1 MNRKEVQMPN
11 YVFASPEYLVL
22 LALIIPLI
30 IFYILKQKKSVS
42 TIQISTLQ
50 AFGKQRLTFKNI
62 LKHILFAFRILS
74 LMFLIVAL
82 ARPQSTNSWQ
92 NISTEGIDIIISMD
106 ISGSM
111 LAEDFHPNRLEAGKN
126 IAAEFINSRP
136 NDRMGLVVFSGKSFT
151 QCPLTTDHAV
161 LINLFKSI
169 KFGMIDDG
177 TAMGEGIAT
186 AINRIKNSNAKSK
199 TMILLTD
206 GVNNT
211 GSIAPVTAAEIAK
224 TYGIR
229 IYTIGVGTMG
239 QAPYPFQTQFG
250 TQMQMINVEI
260 DEPVLKQIAQ
270 MTDGKYFRATNNEKL
285 REIYKEIDKLEK
297 TKISV
302 KEYRKHKEEFFPFV
316 LIAAILFFSEL
327 FFKYLILKKIP

>member
-1 MNRKEVQMPN
+1 MPS
-11 YVFASPEYLVL
+11 YVFANPEYLIILV
-22 LALIIPLI
+22 LIIPI
-30 IFYILKQKKSVS
+30 IIWYIFKQKKSVP
-42 TIQISTLQ
+42 TIQLSTLQ
-50 AFGKQRLTFKNI
+50 GFGEKKISFRNI
-62 LKHILFAFRILS
+62 LKHVLFAFRILCFS
-74 LMFLIVAL
+74 FLILAL

-92 NISTEGIDIIISMD
+92 NVSTEGIDIIISLD

-111 LAEDFHPNRLEAGKN
+111 LAQDFKPDRLEASKS
-126 IAAEFINSRP
+126 IASEFINSRP

-161 LINLFKSI
+161 LINLFKGI
-169 KFGMIDDG
+169 KFGLIDDG

-186 AINRIKNSNAKSK
+186 AINRIKNSTAKSK
-199 TMILLTD
+199 TIILLTD
-206 GVNNT
+206 GVNNA
-211 GSIAPVTAAEIAK
+211 GSMAPITAAEIAK

-229 IYTIGVGTMG
+229 IYTIGVGTLG
-239 QAPYPFQTQFG
+239 QAPYPVQTPFG
-250 TQMQMINVEI
+250 TQIQMMNVEI

-297 TKISV
+297 TKIAV

-316 LIAAILFFSEL
+316 LIAVMFLFIEL
-327 FFKYLILKKIP
+327 LLKFTLLKKIP

>member
-1 MNRKEVQMPN
+1 MPN
-11 YVFASPEYLVL
+11 YVFSSPKFLIL
-22 LALIIPLI
+22 LGLIIPMVI
-30 IFYILKQKKSVS
+30 WYILKQKKSAP
-42 TIQISTLQ
+42 TILISTLQ
-50 AFGKQRLTFKNI
+50 GFGKQKYTFKNI
-62 LKHILFAFRILS
+62 LKHILFAFRILCFT
-74 LMFLIVAL
+74 FLVLAL

-136 NDRMGLVVFSGKSFT
+136 NDRIGLVVFSGKSFT

-186 AINRIKNSNAKSK
+186 AINRIKGSNAKSK
-199 TMILLTD
+199 TIILLTD

-211 GSIAPVTAAEIAK
+211 GSIAPITAAEIAK

-229 IYTIGVGTMG
+229 IYTIGIGTIG
-239 QAPYPFQTQFG
+239 QAPYPFQTPYG
-250 TQMQMINVEI
+250 TQIQMLNVEI

-297 TKISV
+297 TKIAV

-316 LIAAILFFSEL
+316 LIAALFLFFEL
-327 FFKYLILKKIP
+327 LLKFTLLKKIP

>member
-1 MNRKEVQMPN
+1 MPN
-11 YVFASPEYLVL
+11 YVFASPKFLIL
-22 LALIIPLI
+22 LGLIIPMVI
-30 IFYILKQKKSVS
+30 WYILKQKKSAP
-42 TIQISTLQ
+42 TILISTLQ
-50 AFGKQRLTFKNI
+50 GFGEQKYTFKNI
-62 LKHILFAFRILS
+62 LKHILFAFRILCFT
-74 LMFLIVAL
+74 FLVLAL

-136 NDRMGLVVFSGKSFT
+136 NDRIGLVVFSGKSFT

-186 AINRIKNSNAKSK
+186 AINRIKGSNAKSK
-199 TMILLTD
+199 TIILLTD

-211 GSIAPVTAAEIAK
+211 GSIAPITAAEIAK

-229 IYTIGVGTMG
+229 IYTIGIGTIG
-239 QAPYPFQTQFG
+239 QAPYPFQTPYG
-250 TQMQMINVEI
+250 TQIQMLNVEI

-297 TKISV
+297 TKIAV

-316 LIAAILFFSEL
+316 LIAALFLFFEL
-327 FFKYLILKKIP
+327 LLKFTLLKKIP

>member
-1 MNRKEVQMPN
+1 MPS
-11 YVFASPEYLVL
+11 YVFANPGYLIL
-22 LALIIPLI
+22 LGLIIPI
-30 IFYILKQKKSVS
+30 IVWYIFKQKKSVP

-50 AFGKQRLTFKNI
+50 GFGDKKISFRNI
-62 LKHILFAFRILS
+62 LKHVLFAFRILCFS
-74 LMFLIVAL
+74 FLVLAL

-92 NISTEGIDIIISMD
+92 NVSTEGIDIIISLD

-111 LAEDFHPNRLEAGKN
+111 LAQDFKPDRLEASKS
-126 IAAEFINSRP
+126 IASEFINSRP

-161 LINLFKSI
+161 LINLFKGI
-169 KFGMIDDG
+169 KFGLIDDG
-177 TAMGEGIAT
+177 TAIGEGIAT

-199 TMILLTD
+199 TIILLTD
-206 GVNNT
+206 GVNNS
-211 GSIAPVTAAEIAK
+211 GSIAPITAAEIAK

-229 IYTIGVGTMG
+229 IYTIGVGSLG
-239 QAPYPFQTQFG
+239 QAPYPVQTPFG
-250 TQMQMINVEI
+250 PQIQMMNVEI

-297 TKISV
+297 TKIAV

-316 LIAAILFFSEL
+316 LIAVMFLFIEL
-327 FFKYLILKKIP
+327 LFKFTLLKKIP

>member
-1 MNRKEVQMPN
+1 MPN
-11 YVFASPEYLVL
+11 YVFASPKFLIL
-22 LALIIPLI
+22 LGLIIPMVI
-30 IFYILKQKKSVS
+30 WYILKQKKSAP
-42 TIQISTLQ
+42 TILISTLQ
-50 AFGKQRLTFKNI
+50 GFGKQKYTFKNI
-62 LKHILFAFRILS
+62 LKHILFAFRILCFT
-74 LMFLIVAL
+74 FLVLAL

-136 NDRMGLVVFSGKSFT
+136 NDRIGLVVFSGKSFT

-186 AINRIKNSNAKSK
+186 AINRIKGSNAKSK
-199 TMILLTD
+199 TIILLTD

-211 GSIAPVTAAEIAK
+211 GSIAPITAAEIAK

-229 IYTIGVGTMG
+229 IYTIGIGTIG
-239 QAPYPFQTQFG
+239 QAPYPFQTPYG
-250 TQMQMINVEI
+250 TQIQMLNVEI

-297 TKISV
+297 TKIAV

-316 LIAAILFFSEL
+316 LIAALFLFFEL
-327 FFKYLILKKIP
+327 LLKFTLLKKIP

>member
-1 MNRKEVQMPN
+1 MPN
-11 YVFASPEYLVL
+11 YVFANPGYLIL
-22 LALIIPLI
+22 LGLIIPI
-30 IFYILKQKKSVS
+30 IVWYVFKQKKSVP

-50 AFGKQRLTFKNI
+50 GFGEKKISFRNI
-62 LKHILFAFRILS
+62 LKHVLFAFRILS
-74 LMFLIVAL
+74 FSFLVLAL

-92 NISTEGIDIIISMD
+92 NVSTEGIDIIISLD

-111 LAEDFHPNRLEAGKN
+111 LAQDFKPDRLEASKS
-126 IAAEFINSRP
+126 IASEFINSRP

-161 LINLFKSI
+161 LINLFKGI
-169 KFGMIDDG
+169 KFGLIDDG

-186 AINRIKNSNAKSK
+186 AVNRIKNSTAKSK
-199 TMILLTD
+199 TIILLTD
-206 GVNNT
+206 GVNNA
-211 GSIAPVTAAEIAK
+211 GSIAPITAAEIAK

-229 IYTIGVGTMG
+229 IYTVGVGTLG
-239 QAPYPFQTQFG
+239 QAPYPVQTPFG
-250 TQMQMINVEI
+250 TQIQMMNVEI
-260 DEPVLKQIAQ
+260 DEPVLKQIAK

-297 TKISV
+297 TKIAV

-316 LIAAILFFSEL
+316 LIAVLFLFIEL
-327 FFKYLILKKIP
+327 LLKFTLLKKIP